1 MSLARQRVVW
11 FWNAVSVGLDDVK
24 EKDSWLP
31 PPTPLTADRCSM
43 ITFSVH
49 GAIRWAVSR
58 AINLLRFWRLY
69 LLRNAMA
76 NRTTKAKTIKP
87 STDARIITTF

>member
-1 MSLARQRVVW
+1 MKAFRSSFRPPVGQKKRKKRTRQLAVSLARQRVVW

-43 ITFSVH
+43 MTFFVH
-49 GAIRWAVSR
+49 GAIQWAVSR
-58 AINLLRFWRLY
+58 AINLLRF
-69 LLRNAMA
+69 
-76 NRTTKAKTIKP
+76 
-87 STDARIITTF
+87 